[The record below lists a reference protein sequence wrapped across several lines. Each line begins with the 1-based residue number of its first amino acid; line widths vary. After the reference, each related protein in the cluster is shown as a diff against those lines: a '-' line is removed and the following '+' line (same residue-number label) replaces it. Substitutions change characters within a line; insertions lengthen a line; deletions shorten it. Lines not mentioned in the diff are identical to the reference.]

1 MTDGQKLE
9 NNVYKD
15 YLEERKIFVIVYEK
29 ISRKANL
36 RLDLVFLVSTSE
48 SSNVVNLLRHGPF
61 L

>member
-1 MTDGQKLE
+1 MTDGHKLE

-15 YLEERKIFVIVYEK
+15 YLEERKIFVIVYER